1 MEWLA
6 GPWELAEGPT
16 GTSMTEDG
24 PPEERGNVETMN
36 EENSIPHFYSSIY
49 IQSKTASYENP
60 NSVYGSFQSKSLR
73 LTH

>member
-36 EENSIPHFYSSIY
+36 EENSIPHFYLYPI
-49 IQSKTASYENP
+49 EN
-60 NSVYGSFQSKSLR
+60 R
-73 LTH
+73 LL